1 MSENRPLGVPA
12 DPIVTVDPATGRE
25 LQRYD
30 VMTAEDIDA
39 VLAQVAAAQRA
50 WAGSAIEARTAVLLR
65 AAAILRERSAELG
78 ALATAEMGKPITE
91 AMAEVEKC
99 AWVCE
104 YYAETSPRQL
114 ADEEV
119 VAAGSRSFVRYEP
132 LGTVLAVMPWNYP
145 YWQVFRF
152 VAPTLTAGNAGIL
165 KHSPNVTGVALA
177 IEQVL
182 TEAGLP
188 AGVFRT
194 LVVSE
199 AEVPATVDRLIQDD
213 RISAVTLTGSNRAGA
228 DVAASAG
235 RAAKK
240 TVLELGGS
248 DPFVV
253 LADADLDAVVPKAVA
268 GRFLNTGQSC
278 LCAKRFIVHES
289 LVAEFSRRF
298 AVAVEGLV
306 VGPPDRDTTQIGPLA
321 RPDLA
326 ENLARQV
333 DESVAAGAVVLTGG
347 RRLERGPAWYAP
359 TVLVDVKPDMPVMAQ
374 ETFGPAAAVIAFGS
388 DDEAVDL
395 ANATP
400 YGLGASVWSADADH
414 ALEVGSRISSGAL
427 FINAV
432 TASDPRLPF
441 GGVKQSGYG
450 RELGEVGAREFTNI
464 RTILIG

>member
-1 MSENRPLGVPA
+1 MPSDLV
-12 DPIVTVDPATGRE
+12 VTVDPATGGE
-25 LQRYD
+25 LCRYD
-30 VMTAEDIDA
+30 VMTASDIEA
-39 VLAQVAAAQRA
+39 LLAQVTAAQKT
-50 WAGSAIEARTAVLLR
+50 WADTSLEARVTVMFR
-65 AAAILRERSAELG
+65 AAAILRERAAELG

-91 AMAEVEKC
+91 SIAEVEKC

-104 YYAETSPRQL
+104 YYAGASPRQL

-119 VAAGSRSFVRYEP
+119 AASGARSFIRYEP
-132 LGTVLAVMPWNYP
+132 LGTVLAIMPWNYP

-152 VAPTLTAGNAGIL
+152 IAPTLTAGNAGIL

-177 IEQVL
+177 IERVMAD
-182 TEAGLP
+182 AGLP
-188 AGVFRT
+188 GGVFRT
-194 LVVSE
+194 LVVAES
-199 AEVPATVDRLIQDD
+199 EVPRTVDRLIQDD
-213 RISAVTLTGSNRAGA
+213 RIAAVTLTGSNRAGA

-240 TVLELGGS
+240 SVLELGGS

-253 LADADLDAVVPKAVA
+253 LADADLDVVVQNAVA
-268 GRFLNTGQSC
+268 ARFLNTGQSC

-289 LVAEFSRRF
+289 LADEFGRRF
-298 AVAVEGLV
+298 AAAVEELV
-306 VGPPDRDTTQIGPLA
+306 VGSPTEATTRIGPLA

-326 ENLARQV
+326 ENLGRQV
-333 DESVAAGAVVLTGG
+333 RESVEAGAVVLTGG
-347 RRLERGPAWYAP
+347 KRLSRGPAWYAP
-359 TVLVDVKPDMPVMAQ
+359 TVLVNVKPDMPVMAE
-374 ETFGPAAAVIAFGS
+374 ETFGPVAAVIAFGT
-388 DDEAVDL
+388 DGEAEAL

-400 YGLGASVWSADADH
+400 YGLGASVWSADASH

-450 RELGEVGAREFTNI
+450 RELGDVGAREFTNI
-464 RTILIG
+464 RTVVIG

>member
-1 MSENRPLGVPA
+1 MAPE
-12 DPIVTVDPATGRE
+12 PIVTHDPATGQE
-25 LQRYD
+25 LARYEA
-30 VMTAEDIDA
+30 MTPADIDD
-39 VLAQVAAAQRA
+39 LLEQVTAAQEA
-50 WAGSAIEARTAVLLR
+50 WADLPVQDR
-65 AAAILRERSAELG
+65 AAVMLRSAELLRERAG
-78 ALATAEMGKPITE
+78 ELAALATSEMGKPITE
-91 AMAEVEKC
+91 AVAEVEKC

-119 VAAGSRSFVRYEP
+119 VAAGTRSLIRYEP

-177 IEQVL
+177 IEQL
-182 TEAGLP
+182 LAEAGLP
-188 AGVFRT
+188 DGVFRA
-194 LVVSE
+194 LVV
-199 AEVPATVDRLIQDD
+199 AESDVPATVDRLIPDE
-213 RISAVTLTGSNRAGA
+213 RIAAVTLTGSNRAGA
-228 DVAASAG
+228 SVAASAG

-253 LADADLDAVVPKAVA
+253 LADADLDVVVPKAVA
-268 GRFLNTGQSC
+268 GRFLNGGQSC
-278 LCAKRFIVHES
+278 LCAKRFIVHDS
-289 LVAEFSRRF
+289 LAEEFGRRF
-298 AVAVEGLV
+298 AAAVDELV
-306 VGPPDRDTTQIGPLA
+306 VGPPGERTTNIGPLA

-326 ENLARQV
+326 EALERQV
-333 DESVAAGAVVLTGG
+333 QESVAAGAVALTGG
-347 RRLERGPAWYAP
+347 SRLDRGPAWFAP
-359 TVLVDVKPDMPVMAQ
+359 TVLVDVTPGMPVMAE

-388 DDEAVDL
+388 DDEAVAL

-400 YGLGASVWSADADH
+400 YGLGASVWSADVEH
-414 ALEVGSRISSGAL
+414 ALRVGKRIRSGAL

-450 RELGEVGAREFTNI
+450 RELGEIGAREFTNI
-464 RTILIG
+464 RTVVIG

>member
-1 MSENRPLGVPA
+1 MTA
-12 DPIVTVDPATGRE
+12 DAIVTVDPATGRE
-25 LQRYD
+25 LRRYE
-30 VMTAEDIDA
+30 VMTDTDIEG
-39 VLAQVAAAQRA
+39 VLAQVTAAQSL
-50 WAGSAIEARTAVLLR
+50 WAGSSVEIRTGVLLR
-65 AAAILRERSAELG
+65 AAGILRDRAAELG
-78 ALATAEMGKPITE
+78 ALASAEMGKPITE
-91 AMAEVEKC
+91 AIAEVEKC

-104 YYAETSPRQL
+104 YYAETSPGQL

-119 VAAGSRSFVRYEP
+119 SAAGSRSFIRYEP
-132 LGTVLAVMPWNYP
+132 LGTVLAIMPWNYP
-145 YWQVFRF
+145 FWQVFRF
-152 VAPTLTAGNAGIL
+152 VAPTLAAGNAGIL

-182 TEAGLP
+182 TQAGLP

-194 LVVSE
+194 LLVAE
-199 AEVPATVDRLIQDD
+199 TEVPRVVDRLIQDD
-213 RISAVTLTGSNRAGA
+213 RVAAVTLTGSNRAGA
-228 DVAASAG
+228 SVAASAG

-253 LADADLDAVVPKAVA
+253 LADADLDVVVPKAVA

-289 LVAEFSRRF
+289 LAGEFARRF
-298 AVAVEGLV
+298 TAAVEDLAI
-306 VGPPDRDTTQIGPLA
+306 GPPGEEGTRIGPLA
-321 RPDLA
+321 RADLA
-326 ENLARQV
+326 ENLGRQV

-347 RRLERGPAWYAP
+347 KRLDRGPAWYAP
-359 TVLVDVKPDMPVMAQ
+359 TVLVNVTPDMPVMVE
-374 ETFGPAAAVIAFGS
+374 ETFGPAAAVVEFAT
-388 DDEAVDL
+388 DDEAVAL

-400 YGLGASVWSADADH
+400 YGLGASVWSADAGH

-427 FINAV
+427 FVNAT

-450 RELGEVGAREFTNI
+450 RELGPLGAREFTNI
-464 RTILIG
+464 RTVVIG

>member
-1 MSENRPLGVPA
+1 MPEVHPDRV
-12 DPIVTVDPATGRE
+12 VTVDPATGRE

-30 VMTAEDIDA
+30 AMSAADVEA
-39 VLAQVAAAQRA
+39 VLAQVAAAQPS
-50 WAGSAIEARTAVLLR
+50 WARTPIGTRAAVLLR
-65 AAAILRERSAELG
+65 AAAILRERASQLG

-91 AMAEVEKC
+91 AVAEVEKC

-104 YYAETSPRQL
+104 YYAETSPAQL

-119 VAAGSRSFVRYEP
+119 VAGGSRSLIRYEP
-132 LGTVLAVMPWNYP
+132 LGTVLAIMPWNYP
-145 YWQVFRF
+145 YWQVLRF

-177 IEQVL
+177 IEEVL

-188 AGVFRT
+188 EGVFRT
-194 LVVSE
+194 LVVTES
-199 AEVPATVDRLIQDD
+199 EVPATVDRLIEDD
-213 RISAVTLTGSNRAGA
+213 RIAAVTLTGSNRAGA
-228 DVAASAG
+228 SVAASAG

-253 LADADLDAVVPKAVA
+253 LADADLDVVVPKAVA

-289 LVAEFSRRF
+289 LADEFGRRF
-298 AVAVEGLV
+298 AAAVEELV
-306 VGPPDRDTTQIGPLA
+306 VGPPDESATSIGPLA

-326 ENLARQV
+326 DNLDRQV
-333 DESVAAGAVVLTGG
+333 AASVAAGAVVLTGG
-347 RRLERGPAWYAP
+347 QRLDRGPAWYAP
-359 TVLVDVKPDMPVMAQ
+359 TVLIDVAPDMPVMAE
-374 ETFGPAAAVIAFGS
+374 ETFGPAAAVIAFA
-388 DDEAVDL
+388 DDDQAVEL

-400 YGLGASVWSADADH
+400 YGLGASVWSADVDR
-414 ALEVGSRISSGAL
+414 ALEVGSQISSGTL

-450 RELGEVGAREFTNI
+450 RELGEIGAREFTNV
-464 RTILIG
+464 RTVVIG